1 MERAPTPP
9 NILFILIDD
18 MGWKDLS
25 CQGSTFYET
34 PHIDSL
40 ARDGM
45 RFTRAY
51 ASCPVCSPTR
61 ASIMTGKYPA
71 RVGITQ
77 WIGGHNRGKVVDAPY
92 LHYLPLE
99 EKTIA
104 KALKERGY
112 KTYHVGKWHLGDEP
126 YWPEHHGFDVNVGGC
141 HWGSPWHGYFSPW
154 GLPTLPDGP
163 RGQYL
168 TDRLTDE
175 AIALLVSNG
184 DAPFFMYW
192 SHYAVHRPIQ
202 SPEPLVQKYKGKAAA
217 SGLDKQL
224 AFEPGKSLFHLEGQ
238 APRRIPERV
247 VQSDP
252 EYAAMIENLDT
263 NVGRVLDALERLG
276 KAENTIVIFY
286 SDNGGLSNDDR
297 APTSNLPLRD
307 GKSYMYEG
315 GIREP
320 LLIRWP
326 GVIPEGSTCNAQVT
340 STDFYPTLL
349 DCCGIPQLAGQH
361 VDGKSFFPSLK
372 DPTRPRD
379 RGPIYWHYPHYN
391 GNGARPASCVIDGQW
406 KLIEWLEDGA
416 TELFDI
422 AGDVGEQQDLAPEQP
437 VVKGR
442 LLGLLKAW
450 QGEVRARIPEPNP
463 NYPGYL
469 ANDYASK
476 EGELVFSTEDG
487 ACIRAQLAPDNPELY
502 EIPVVELVED
512 FLERTVMLAINGEA
526 QVGRLYVDAGTR
538 LMFADTFTEQNLSL
552 ENILRQFAGQAVRV
566 TAWSE
571 IDPQRLDEKERQ
583 EIKRRGPGPVVE
595 IAVIRPPLS

>member
-1 MERAPTPP
+1 MAQHPAP

-34 PHIDSL
+34 PRIDSI

-61 ASIMTGKYPA
+61 ASILTGKYPA

-77 WIGGHNRGKVVDAPY
+77 WIGGHNRGKVIDAPY

-104 KALKERGY
+104 KTLKEHGY

-154 GLPTLPDGP
+154 GIPTLTDGP
-163 RGQYL
+163 RGEYL

-175 AIALLVSNG
+175 AIKLLESNG

-202 SPEPLVQKYKGKAAA
+202 SPKPLVRKYEEKAAA
-217 SGLDKQL
+217 RGLDRRP
-224 AFEPGKSLFHLEGQ
+224 AFVPGESIFHLEGQ
-238 APRRIPERV
+238 APRRIPARV
-247 VQSDP
+247 IHSDP
-252 EYAAMIENLDT
+252 DYAAMIENLDT
-263 NVGRVLDALERLG
+263 NIGRVLDTLERLG
-276 KAENTIVIFY
+276 KADDTIVIFY

-320 LLIRWP
+320 LLVKWP
-326 GVIPEGSTCNAQVT
+326 GVVPKGTTCDGMVT

-349 DCCGIPQLAGQH
+349 DCCGISQMPSQH
-361 VDGKSFFPSLK
+361 VDGKSFFPFLM
-372 DPTRPRD
+372 DPASTWD
-379 RGPIYWHYPHYN
+379 RGQIFWHYPHYN
-391 GNGARPASCVIDGQW
+391 GNGARPASSVIEGAW
-406 KLIEWLEDGA
+406 KLIEWLEDGKI
-416 TELFDI
+416 ELFNLDD
-422 AGDVGEQQDLAPEQP
+422 DVGEQHDLAREQP
-437 VVKGR
+437 AERDR
-442 LLGLLKAW
+442 LLGSLKAW
-450 QGEVRARIPEPNP
+450 QREVHARIPEPNT
-463 NYPGYL
+463 NYPAYL
-469 ANDYASK
+469 AKDFTSK
-476 EGELVFSTEDG
+476 EGELVISPDAG
-487 ACIRAQLAPDNPELY
+487 ACIKARLTPGNPELY
-502 EIPVVELVED
+502 EIPVGELVEG
-512 FLERTVMLAINGEA
+512 FLERTVTLFINGESR
-526 QVGRLYVDAGTR
+526 VGRLYLDAGTG
-538 LMFADTFTEQNLSL
+538 LAFADTFSEQNSSMEGMLA
-552 ENILRQFAGQAVRV
+552 QFAGQIVRV
-566 TAWSE
+566 TAWSDVDLHLLGQE
-571 IDPQRLDEKERQ
+571 ER
-583 EIKRRGPGPVVE
+583 EELERRGLGPVVE
-595 IAVIRPPLS
+595 ITVMKHASP

>member
-1 MERAPTPP
+1 MNRTVP
-9 NILFILIDD
+9 NVLLIIIDD
-18 MGWKDLS
+18 LGWVDLS

-34 PHIDSL
+34 PRIDSI
-40 ARDGM
+40 ARDGV

-77 WIGGHNRGKVVDAPY
+77 WIGGHNRGRVIDAPY

-99 EKTIA
+99 EKTVA
-104 KALKERGY
+104 KAFKERGY

-154 GLPTLPDGP
+154 GIPTLPDGP
-163 RGQYL
+163 RGEYL

-175 AIALLVSNG
+175 AIRLLESNG

-202 SPEPLVQKYKGKAAA
+202 SPKPLVEKYRAKAAA
-217 SGLDKQL
+217 SGLDRQP
-224 AFEPGKSLFHLEGQ
+224 AFVPGKSMFHLEGQ
-238 APRRIPERV
+238 ASRRIPERV

-252 EYAAMIENLDT
+252 DYAAMIENLDT
-263 NVGRVLDALERLG
+263 NVGRVLDALDRLG
-276 KAENTIVIFY
+276 IAGNTIVIFY

-297 APTSNLPLRD
+297 APTSNAPLRD

-320 LLIRWP
+320 LLIKWP
-326 GVIPEGSTCNAQVT
+326 GVIRPGSVCTGQVT

-349 DCCGIPQLAGQH
+349 DCCGVPREPGQH
-361 VDGKSFFPSLK
+361 VDGKSFFALLQEPGLAW
-372 DPTRPRD
+372 D

-391 GNGARPASCVIDGQW
+391 GNGARPASSVIDGAW
-406 KLIEWLEDGA
+406 KLIEWLEDGKV
-416 TELFDI
+416 ELFNIDD
-422 AGDVGEQQDLAPEQP
+422 DVGEQHDLARDQP
-437 VVKGR
+437 AVRDCMLGSLKG
-442 LLGLLKAW
+442 W
-450 QGEVRARIPEPNP
+450 QRETRARMPQPNP

-469 ANDYASK
+469 ARDFVGK
-476 EGELVFSTEDG
+476 EGVLVLVEGEG
-487 ACIRAQLAPDNPELY
+487 ACIKAQLTPDNPEVV
-502 EIPVVELVED
+502 EIPVADLVED
-512 FLERTVMLAINGEA
+512 FLERTVKLVIDGETM
-526 QVGRLYVDAGTR
+526 VGRLYIDANEA
-538 LMFADTFTEQNLSL
+538 LSFADTFTEQNAPL
-552 ENILRQFAGQAVRV
+552 ERLLKPLAGHDVRV
-566 TAWSE
+566 SAWSD
-571 IDPQRLDEKERQ
+571 IDPRLLDEDELEGLR
-583 EIKRRGPGPVVE
+583 RRGPDPVVE
-595 IAVIRPPLS
+595 VAVKRVLPP

>member
-1 MERAPTPP
+1 MQMDSKP

-34 PHIDSL
+34 PRIDSI

-99 EKTIA
+99 EKSIA
-104 KALKERGY
+104 RAFKEHGY

-141 HWGSPWHGYFSPW
+141 HWGSPWRGYFSPW
-154 GLPTLPDGP
+154 GIPTLPDGP
-163 RGQYL
+163 AGEYL
-168 TDRLTDE
+168 TDRLADE
-175 AIALLVSNG
+175 AIKLLEANG

-202 SPEPLVQKYKGKAAA
+202 SPKPLVEKYKEKAAV
-217 SGLDKQL
+217 SGLDQQL
-224 AFEPGKSLFHLEGQ
+224 AFQPGKSIFHLENQ
-238 APRRIPERV
+238 APRRIPERL

-263 NVGRVLDALERLG
+263 NIGRVLDTLERLG
-276 KAENTIVIFY
+276 KERNTIVIFY

-297 APTSNLPLRD
+297 APTSNAPLRD

-320 LLIRWP
+320 LLIKWP
-326 GVIPEGSTCNAQVT
+326 GVVPGGSTCGGQVT

-349 DCCGIPQLAGQH
+349 ECCGIPLVPSQH
-361 VDGKSFFPSLK
+361 VDGKSFLPLLQDPS
-372 DPTRPRD
+372 RAWD
-379 RGPIYWHYPHYN
+379 RGPIFWHYPHYN
-391 GNGARPASCVIDGQW
+391 GNGARPASCVIDGAW
-406 KLIEWLEDGA
+406 KLIEWLEDG
-416 TELFDI
+416 TIELFNVVD
-422 AGDVGEQQDLAPEQP
+422 DVGEHHDLAREQP
-437 VVKGR
+437 ALRDR
-442 LLGLLKAW
+442 LLALLGAW
-450 QGEVRARIPEPNP
+450 RIEVQACIPEPNP
-463 NYPGYL
+463 NYPAYL
-469 ANDYASK
+469 ATDYASK
-476 EGELVFSTEDG
+476 EGELIISPGEG
-487 ACIRAQLAPDNPELY
+487 ACLKAPLTSENPELY
-502 EIPVVELVED
+502 EIPVTELIEGFID
-512 FLERTVMLAINGEA
+512 RTVTLVINGETT
-526 QVGRLYVDAGTR
+526 VGRLYINDDDR
-538 LMFADTFTEQNLSL
+538 LWFADTITEQNTPL
-552 ENILRQFAGQAVRV
+552 ETMIADLAGTVVRLV
-566 TAWSE
+566 AWSH
-571 IDPQRLDEKERQ
+571 IDTTRIDSREARS
-583 EIKRRGPGPVVE
+583 IKHHEVEPVVE
-595 IAVIRPPLS
+595 ITALRRSDR